1 MIARLLYRS
10 ALLIAVATSALL
22 LTNCEDPIEVPSQ
35 FEAPQLVID
44 AWLTDQPDQ
53 PQTIRLSETVP
64 YFAGGTPP
72 AVEGATVTVCRT
84 GDDTC
89 FDFVDAGDG
98 NYVWTPA
105 AGESIGRVGDTFTLR
120 MEVDGDNY
128 TSTTDL
134 ARTAQIDSI
143 RVFFEPESIFT
154 PAGFYSE
161 LFARDQPGR
170 GDTYWIRSYRND
182 TLLNRPGEISLAFD
196 ATFDPGADLD
206 GVYFIAP
213 IRTSINRIDDDGLP
227 IPYQPGDR
235 IYVEVHSISRT
246 AFDFLNIATEQ
257 IQNEGIFAVPIA
269 NAPGNVV
276 NEATGETILG
286 IFNVAAVAS
295 AARVVTE

>member
-1 MIARLLYRS
+1 MNAQSLYRT
-10 ALLIAVATSALL
+10 ALLIAVASSALIL
-22 LTNCEDPIEVPSQ
+22 SNCEDPIEVPSQ
-35 FEAPQLVID
+35 FEEPQLVID
-44 AWLTDQPDQ
+44 AWLTDVPDQ

-64 YFAGGTPP
+64 YFAGGEPNLI
-72 AVEGATVTVCRT
+72 EGASVTVCRDN
-84 GDDTC
+84 GATC
-89 FDFVDAGDG
+89 FDFTDTGRG

-105 AGESIGRVGDTFTLR
+105 GGESLGQIGDVFTLS
-120 MEVDGDNY
+120 MEVDGARY

-134 ARTAQIDSI
+134 ARTAVIDSI
-143 RVFFEPESIFT
+143 SIFFEPESIFT
-154 PAGFYSE
+154 PEGLYGE

-182 TLLNRPGEISLAFD
+182 TLLNRPSEISLAYD
-196 ATFDPGADLD
+196 ATFDPGANVD

-213 IRTSINRIDDDGLP
+213 IRTSINRLDDDFQP

-246 AFDFLNIATEQ
+246 AFDFLNIAVEQ

-269 NAPGNVV
+269 NAPGNVR

>member
-1 MIARLLYRS
+1 MTARLINRS
-10 ALLIAVATSALL
+10 ALIVAVATTAFL

-44 AWLTDQPDQ
+44 AWLTDVPDQ

-64 YFAGGTPP
+64 YFAGGEPKQI
-72 AVEGATVTVCRT
+72 EGATVAVCRDN
-84 GDDTC
+84 GATC
-89 FDFVDAGDG
+89 FDFVDTGRG

-105 AGESIGRVGDTFTLR
+105 AGESLGQVGDVFTLQ
-120 MEVDGDNY
+120 MEVDGANY
-128 TSTTDL
+128 TSTTGL
-134 ARTAQIDSI
+134 ARTAVIDSI
-143 RVFFEPESIFT
+143 SVFFEPESIFT
-154 PAGFYSE
+154 PEGLYGE

-182 TLLNRPGEISLAFD
+182 TLLNRPNEITVVFD
-196 ATFDPGADLD
+196 ATFDAGANID
-206 GVYFIAP
+206 GVYFISP
-213 IRTSINRIDDDGLP
+213 IRTSINRVNDEFQP

-235 IYVEVHSISRT
+235 IYVEVHSINRT
-246 AFDFLNIATEQ
+246 AYDFLNIATEQ

-295 AARVVTE
+295 AERMVTE

>member
-1 MIARLLYRS
+1 MNAQSLYRT
-10 ALLIAVATSALL
+10 ALIIAVASSALI

-44 AWLTDQPDQ
+44 AWLTDVPDQ

-64 YFAGGTPP
+64 YFAGGEPKLI
-72 AVEGATVTVCRT
+72 EGASVTVCRDN
-84 GDDTC
+84 GATC
-89 FDFVDAGDG
+89 FDFVDTGRG

-105 AGESIGRVGDTFTLR
+105 AGESLGQVGDVFTLQ
-120 MEVDGDNY
+120 MEVDGANY

-134 ARTAQIDSI
+134 ARTAMIDSI
-143 RVFFEPESIFT
+143 SVFFEPESIFT
-154 PAGFYSE
+154 PEGLYGE

-182 TLLNRPGEISLAFD
+182 TLLNRPNEITVVYD
-196 ATFDPGADLD
+196 ATFDAGANID
-206 GVYFIAP
+206 GVYFISP
-213 IRTSINRIDDDGLP
+213 IRTSINRVNDEFQP

-235 IYVEVHSISRT
+235 IYVEVHSINRT
-246 AFDFLNIATEQ
+246 AYDFLNIATEQ